1 MQGQIIGGTETNNQ
15 NTNDMDF
22 LLILVLL
29 GVVCLLVYA
38 FAIPSNALLVTA
50 LVLEIVVGILLYIIL
65 GKRQQ

>member
-50 LVLEIVVGILLYIIL
+50 LVLEIVGILLYIIL

>member
-1 MQGQIIGGTETNNQ
+1 
-15 NTNDMDF
+15 MDF

-50 LVLEIVVGILLYIIL
+50 LALEIAGILLYIIL
-65 GKRQQ
+65 GKRQL